1 MKKIIKIT
9 SVLSAVFLILPH
21 VGYSQEVQQAQTSSY
36 FSNPLFNVLL
46 FVILLLLALIAVV
59 AGVVKNV
66 AGSDYVKEK
75 LKRIQE
81 KKKLD
86 AGKTLGIL
94 ALFLLT
100 SQSAFAQEAVQVKA
114 PYDWLIGGLD
124 MFTFFGMIFIILCE
138 ISVLLILVNIL
149 KTVLKSDKEKVV
161 VAAAG
166 VKTEP
171 KKTILDKLNAS
182 VEIEKE
188 KDILL
193 DHDYDGI
200 KELNNDLP
208 PWWKYG
214 FYLTILIAFVYMI
227 HYHGSKTGDL
237 QIAEYDKSIEKAK
250 AEVAEYM
257 KTAASNVDETTV
269 KQLEGADL
277 DAGKELFIA
286 NCAACHGKAGE
297 GTVGPNLTDKFW
309 IHNGSLADIFKSI
322 KYGWVDKGMKAW
334 KDDLS
339 PMQIAQI
346 SSYIKTLQGTNPPN
360 AKAAQGD
367 LYVEATGTPGDSL
380 AVKND
385 SLQVD
390 SLKIVPM
397 DTLKKK

>member
-9 SVLSAVFLILPH
+9 SILSAVFLILPH
-21 VGYSQEVQQAQTSSY
+21 VGYSQEVQQVQASSY
-36 FSNPLFNVLL
+36 FTNALFNVLFL
-46 FVILLLLALIAVV
+46 VILLLLALIAVV
-59 AGVVKNV
+59 ASVVKNV
-66 AGSDYVKEK
+66 AGSEYVKEK

-81 KKKLD
+81 KKKNES
-86 AGKTLGIL
+86 AKTLGIL
-94 ALFLLT
+94 ALFLLAF
-100 SQSAFAQEAVQVKA
+100 QSGFAQEPAQVAAVN
-114 PYDWLIGGLD
+114 DWLIGGLD
-124 MFTFFGMIFIILCE
+124 MFTFFGMVFVILCE
-138 ISVLLILVNIL
+138 IAVLIILVNIL
-149 KTVLKSDKEKVV
+149 KTVLKSDKEKVA
-161 VAAAG
+161 VAAS
-166 VKTEP
+166 VKIEP

-182 VEIEKE
+182 VEVEKE

-257 KTAASNVDETTV
+257 KNAAGNVDESTV

-277 DAGKELFIA
+277 ATGKELFIA
-286 NCAACHGKAGE
+286 NCAACHGKVGE

-309 IHNGSLADIFKSI
+309 IHSGGLADIFKSI

-334 KDDLS
+334 KEDLS

-346 SSYIKTLQGTNPPN
+346 SSYIRTLQGTNPPN
-360 AKAAQGD
+360 QKAAQGD
-367 LYVEATGTPGDSL
+367 LYVEAAGAPGDSL
-380 AVKND
+380 AATTD

-390 SLKIVPM
+390 SLKIVPL

>member
-21 VGYSQEVQQAQTSSY
+21 VGYSQEVQQAQTSSH

-46 FVILLLLALIAVV
+46 LVILLLLALIAVV

-94 ALFLLT
+94 AFLLLT
-100 SQSAFAQEAVQVKA
+100 SQSTFAQEPVQVKVA
-114 PYDWLIGGLD
+114 NDWLIGGLD
-124 MFTFFGMIFIILCE
+124 MFTFFGMIFVILCE
-138 ISVLLILVNIL
+138 ISVLVILVNIL
-149 KTVLKSDKEKVV
+149 KTILKSDKEKVV
-161 VAAAG
+161 VAK
-166 VKTEP
+166 VKTEE
-171 KKTILDKLNAS
+171 KKTILDLLNAS
-182 VEIEKE
+182 VEVEKE

-200 KELNNDLP
+200 KELDNNLP

-214 FYLTILIAFVYMI
+214 FYLTILAAFIYMI

-257 KTAASNVDETTV
+257 KNAASNVDESTV
-269 KQLEGADL
+269 KQLDGADL
-277 DAGKELFIA
+277 QTGKDLFIA
-286 NCAACHGKAGE
+286 NCAACHGKEGE
-297 GTVGPNLTDKFW
+297 GTVGPNLTDKYW
-309 IHNGSLADIFKSI
+309 LHSGSLADIFKSI
-322 KYGWVDKGMKAW
+322 KYGWVDKGMKSW
-334 KDDLS
+334 KEDLS
-339 PMQIAQI
+339 PMQIAQV
-346 SSYIKTLQGTNPPN
+346 SSYIKTLQEIAPP
-360 AKAAQGD
+360 KGKTPQGD
-367 LYVEATGTPGDSL
+367 LYIDVAGTQGDSL
-380 AVKND
+380 SPTID
-385 SLQVD
+385 SLQID
-390 SLKIVPM
+390 SLKIIPV

>member
-21 VGYSQEVQQAQTSSY
+21 VGYSQEAQQVQTSSY
-36 FSNPLFNVLL
+36 FSNALFNVLL

-59 AGVVKNV
+59 ANVAKNV

-94 ALFLLT
+94 VLFLLA
-100 SQSAFAQEAVQVKA
+100 SQPSYAQEAVRVSA
-114 PYDWLIGGLD
+114 PNDWLIGGLD
-124 MFTFFGMIFIILCE
+124 MFTFFGMIFVILCE
-138 ISVLLILVNIL
+138 ISVLVILVNIL
-149 KTVLKSDKEKVV
+149 KIVLKSDKEK
-161 VAAAG
+161 ALATPA
-166 VKTEP
+166 VKPEP
-171 KKTILDKLNAS
+171 KKTILDKFNAS
-182 VEIEKE
+182 VEVEKE

-200 KELNNDLP
+200 KELDNNLP

-214 FYLTILIAFVYMI
+214 FYLTILVAFVYMI

-237 QIAEYDKSIEKAK
+237 QIEEYTKSIEKAK

-257 KTAASNVDETTV
+257 KNAAGNVDESTV
-269 KQLEGADL
+269 KQLEGADIET
-277 DAGKELFIA
+277 GKELFIA
-286 NCAACHGKAGE
+286 NCAACHGKVGE

-309 IHNGSLADIFKSI
+309 LHSGSLADIFKSI

-334 KDDLS
+334 KEDLS

-367 LYVEATGTPGDSL
+367 PYVEVASAPGDSL
-380 AVKND
+380 TVVGD
-385 SLQVD
+385 SLQLD
-390 SLKIVPM
+390 SLKIIPA